1 MIREDAKLRLKRAG
15 GDGGDMGSWVV
26 SADLLARSRFVI
38 SPFSET
44 VAALT
49 VLSRPDLPGTPW
61 IRSFRALHREAY
73 LGMLAEDELRAVVAD
88 HAWRPRRGQVP
99 GWIADFLALPPPGD
113 GATFADE
120 LGQLAAWDD
129 GRIRAEIRQ
138 FAAGPLPAALG
149 RPGLRDA
156 VADILHWVWTATLV
170 SDWPRRRRVLEADIV
185 TRTSRLASH
194 GWAGVFD
201 TLSSRT
207 SWTSWL
213 GQGRLQINGYELP
226 DRDLS
231 QARELDFVPVHSYT
245 GWDMRELPHRYAL
258 AYPVSGALAD
268 TGSVHAGA
276 NSLARLIGPNRAR
289 VLRLLEEPRSTTQ
302 LAALTGLP
310 LGAAGNHLRVLLEA
324 GAVLR
329 RRAGREVLYWRTSLG
344 DALAASGR

>member
-1 MIREDAKLRLKRAG
+1 
-15 GDGGDMGSWVV
+15 MGQSWVV

-49 VLSRPDLPGTPW
+49 VLSRPDPPGAPW

-73 LGMLAEDELRAVVAD
+73 LAMLAEDKLRAVVAD

-99 GWIADFLALPPPGD
+99 GWIADFLALPPLGD
-113 GATFADE
+113 DATFTDE
-120 LGQLAAWDD
+120 LDQLAAWDD
-129 GRIRAEIRQ
+129 DRIRAEIQQ
-138 FAAGPLPAALG
+138 FAVGPLPAALG

-156 VADILHWVWTATLV
+156 VADVLRWVWTTTLV

-185 TRTSRLASH
+185 TRTSRLARH

-213 GQGRLQINGYELP
+213 GDGRLQINGYELP

-245 GWDMRELPHRYAL
+245 GWDMREPPYRYAL
-258 AYPVSGALAD
+258 VYPVSGALAD
-268 TGSVHAGA
+268 TGSARAGTDG
-276 NSLARLIGPNRAR
+276 LARLVGPNRAR
-289 VLRLLEEPRSTTQ
+289 VLRLLDEPRSTTQ

-310 LGAAGNHLRVLLEA
+310 LGAVGSHLRVLLEA

-344 DALAASGR
+344 DALAAAGR

>member
-1 MIREDAKLRLKRAG
+1 
-15 GDGGDMGSWVV
+15 MGQSWLV
-26 SADLLARSRFVI
+26 SADLLARSRFVV

-44 VAALT
+44 VAAVT
-49 VLSRPDLPGTPW
+49 VLSRPDLPGAPW

-73 LGMLAEDELRAVVAD
+73 LGMLAEDELRTVVAD
-88 HAWRPRRGQVP
+88 HMWRPRRGQEP
-99 GWIADFLALPPPGD
+99 GWLADFLGLPPLGE

-120 LGQLAAWDD
+120 LDQLAAWDD
-129 GRIRAEIRQ
+129 DRIRAEIGQ
-138 FAAGPLPAALG
+138 FALGPLPAALG
-149 RPGLRDA
+149 RPGLRNA
-156 VADILHWVWTATLV
+156 VTDILRWVWTTTLV

-201 TLSSRT
+201 TLSTHS
-207 SWTSWL
+207 SWL
-213 GQGRLQINGYELP
+213 GGGRLQINGYELP

-231 QARELDFVPVHSYT
+231 AAKKLDFVPVHGYT

-258 AYPVSGALAD
+258 VYPVSGALAD
-268 TGSVHAGA
+268 TGSTRASARGSAQASARAGA
-276 NSLARLIGPNRAR
+276 DGLARLIGPNRAR
-289 VLRLLEEPRSTTQ
+289 VLRLLGEPRSTTQ

-310 LGAAGNHLRVLLEA
+310 PGAVGNHLRVLLEA

-344 DALAASGR
+344 HALAASGH

>member
-1 MIREDAKLRLKRAG
+1 
-15 GDGGDMGSWVV
+15 MGQSWVL

-49 VLSRPDLPGTPW
+49 VLSPPDPPGIPW
-61 IRSFRALHREAY
+61 VRSFRALHREAY
-73 LGMLAEDELRAVVAD
+73 LAMLAEDKLRAVVAD

-99 GWIADFLALPPPGD
+99 GWIADFLALPPLGD

-120 LGQLAAWDD
+120 LDQLAAWDD
-129 GRIRAEIRQ
+129 DRIRAEICQ

-149 RPGLRDA
+149 QPGLGQPGLRDA
-156 VADILHWVWTATLV
+156 VSDLLRWVWTATLV
-170 SDWPRRRRVLEADIV
+170 SDWPRRRRVLEADIL
-185 TRTSRLASH
+185 TRTSRLASR

-201 TLSSRT
+201 TLSPYS
-207 SWTSWL
+207 SWL
-213 GQGRLQINGYELP
+213 GDGRLQINGYEFP

-258 AYPVSGALAD
+258 VYPVSGALAD
-268 TGSVHAGA
+268 TGSVRAGPD
-276 NSLARLIGPNRAR
+276 SLARLIGPNRAR
-289 VLRLLEEPRSTTQ
+289 VLRLLEEPRSTSQ

-310 LGAAGNHLRVLLEA
+310 LGAVGNHLRVLLEA

-329 RRAGREVLYWRTSLG
+329 RRAGRTVLYWRTSLG

>member
-1 MIREDAKLRLKRAG
+1 
-15 GDGGDMGSWVV
+15 MGQSWVV

-38 SPFSET
+38 SPVSET

-49 VLSRPDLPGTPW
+49 VLSRPDPPGAPW

-73 LGMLAEDELRAVVAD
+73 LAMLAEDKLRAVVAD

-99 GWIADFLALPPPGD
+99 GWIADFLALPPLGD
-113 GATFADE
+113 DATFTDE
-120 LGQLAAWDD
+120 LDQLAAWDD
-129 GRIRAEIRQ
+129 DRIRAEIHQ
-138 FAAGPLPAALG
+138 FARGPLPAALCQPLG
-149 RPGLRDA
+149 RAGLRDA
-156 VADILHWVWTATLV
+156 VADILRWLWTTTLV

-185 TRTSRLASH
+185 TRTSRLARH

-213 GQGRLQINGYELP
+213 GDGRLQINGYELP

-245 GWDMRELPHRYAL
+245 GWDMREPPYRYAL
-258 AYPVSGALAD
+258 VYPVSGALAD
-268 TGSVHAGA
+268 TGSARAGTDG
-276 NSLARLIGPNRAR
+276 LARLVGPNRAR
-289 VLRLLEEPRSTTQ
+289 VLRLLDEPRSTTQ

-310 LGAAGNHLRVLLEA
+310 LGAVGSHLRVLLEA